1 MGIVV
6 TKSSYKSIP
15 FDNTEEFSS
24 INIASNYPY
33 DHGMPVVHQ
42 KSLHREHFSRV
53 LAPTSTRRI
62 TPGGNAK
69 QVSATTR

>member
-33 DHGMPVVHQ
+33 DHGMSVVQ

-53 LAPTSTRRI
+53 LAPTSTRGIAAGR
-62 TPGGNAK
+62 NAK